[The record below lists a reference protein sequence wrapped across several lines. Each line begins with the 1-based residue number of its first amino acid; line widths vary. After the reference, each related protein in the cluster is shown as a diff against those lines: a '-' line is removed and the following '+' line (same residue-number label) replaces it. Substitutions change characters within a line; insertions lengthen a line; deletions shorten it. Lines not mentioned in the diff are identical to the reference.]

1 MTETK
6 NFAILQLT
14 NILTKMELI
23 KTPSF
28 NAMDNLS
35 DKLSQNTKD
44 YTFEQIHKKLGTY
57 LLLSGSKKFV
67 ELYNDVAK
75 NKNYKNAFTTLNL

>member
-1 MTETK
+1 
-6 NFAILQLT
+6 
-14 NILTKMELI
+14 MELI

-35 DKLSQNTKD
+35 DVLSKNNKT
-44 YTFEQIHKKLGTY
+44 YSFEQVNKKLGTY

-75 NKNYKNAFTTLNL
+75 NKNYNKAFATLNL

>member
-1 MTETK
+1 
-6 NFAILQLT
+6 
-14 NILTKMELI
+14 MEII

-35 DKLSQNTKD
+35 EVLSQNTKD
-44 YTFEQIHKKLGTY
+44 YTFEQIRKKVATY

-67 ELYNDVAK
+67 ELYNDVSK
-75 NKNYKNAFTTLNL
+75 NKNYKQAFTTLNL

>member
-1 MTETK
+1 
-6 NFAILQLT
+6 
-14 NILTKMELI
+14 MELI

-35 DKLSQNTKD
+35 EVWSKNNT
-44 YTFEQIHKKLGTY
+44 YSSVEQVHKKVADY
-57 LLLSGSKKFV
+57 LVKSGRKKFV

-75 NKNYKNAFTTLNL
+75 NKNYKQAYTTLNL